1 MDQSKKAKA
10 AGLVFILLTALTILF
25 IFSRSLHNAQTSALE
40 SGSIVNFLGVSF
52 TEIGMTQEQADFFVR
67 KTAHFSEF
75 FIMGTFLTLA
85 VQKNSR
91 KTLIKNL
98 FFILFFLLAVPV
110 CDETLQYLSPGRSPE
125 VKDVLLDFSGA
136 LCGFLLVFL
145 IDRLCFHFNSKKR
158 GK

>member
-1 MDQSKKAKA
+1 
-10 AGLVFILLTALTILF
+10 
-25 IFSRSLHNAQTSALE
+25 
-40 SGSIVNFLGVSF
+40 
-52 TEIGMTQEQADFFVR
+52 
-67 KTAHFSEF
+67 
-75 FIMGTFLTLA
+75 MGTFLTLA